1 MTAPTQALR
10 GFDWGKISGLR
21 LRAESIAEGIYLG
34 SHRSIRRGSG
44 VEFSGHRNYV
54 PGDDL
59 RWLDRHALMRHA
71 RLLIRE
77 FETETDRV
85 LRLVVDAT
93 ASMGYKSESAPVA
106 KLEFAVLLA
115 AVLARVAIAG
125 GDPVALDWLGGA
137 NCRWLPPLTGRQAFE
152 RVVGALEMASAR
164 GDFHTDADG
173 IERALLPV
181 LRYARRGTSIAIF
194 TDLAEMPND
203 LISRAVGLCAR
214 GRRVIVV
221 RVLDPAESNFTFR
234 GPVHL
239 RALEGKISTTTDA
252 SSTRNHYL
260 AALKQESDE
269 FSARLAQRGGR
280 FVTVCTEDDPAE
292 AIRDI
297 IAGLGG
303 GSAGA

>member
-1 MTAPTQALR
+1 MTAKSRALR
-10 GFDWGKISGLR
+10 EFDWGKISGLR

-93 ASMGYKSESAPVA
+93 ASMGYKSDSAPVT

-152 RVVGALEMASAR
+152 RVVGALETASAR
-164 GDFHTDADG
+164 GDFYMDADG

-214 GRRVIVV
+214 GRRVTVV

-252 SSTRNHYL
+252 SSTRNQYL
-260 AALKQESDE
+260 AALKQESEE
-269 FSARLAQRGGR
+269 FSARMVQRGGR

-297 IAGLGG
+297 IASFGG
-303 GSAGA
+303 GSAGS

>member
-1 MTAPTQALR
+1 MAAPTQVLR

-21 LRAESIAEGIYLG
+21 IRAESIAEGIYLG

-93 ASMGYKSESAPVA
+93 ASMGYKSGSAPA
-106 KLEFAVLLA
+106 TKLEFAVLLA
-115 AVLARVAIAG
+115 AVLARVAISG

-137 NCRWLPPLTGRQAFE
+137 DCRWLPPLTGRQAFE
-152 RVVGALEMASAR
+152 RVVGALEAARAR
-164 GDFHTDADG
+164 GDFHLDPDS
-173 IERALLPV
+173 IDRALLPV
-181 LRYARRGTSIAIF
+181 LRYARRGASIAIF
-194 TDLAEMPND
+194 TDLAEMPNE
-203 LISRAVGLCAR
+203 LLSRAVGLCAR
-214 GRRVIVV
+214 GRRVILV
-221 RVLDPAESNFTFR
+221 RVLDPAEVNFTFQ

-239 RALEGKISTTTDA
+239 RALEGKLSATTDA
-252 SSTRNHYL
+252 SSTRSQYL

-269 FSARLAQRGGR
+269 FSARMAQRGGR
-280 FVTVCTEDDPAE
+280 FITVCTEDDPAE
-292 AIRDI
+292 AIRNI
-297 IAGLGG
+297 VAGFGG
-303 GSAGA
+303 AGAGS